1 MLKLGERDLY
11 EYGKLDNDSLSR
23 KILGKISNSRTFLGP
38 RAGVD
43 YGIYGSG
50 NNRTIMTTDPLS
62 CHQPLGMNFAAR
74 FGFHI
79 ILTDFLASGNLPEYM
94 AVTLTLPVDF
104 DDNMLEEYWSSI
116 TLEAKKWS
124 VDIVTGH
131 TGRYPS
137 SRLPLIGS
145 ATMCG
150 QLNVNPPDIGQVKG
164 GDKIYI
170 TGIPGIQAA
179 VILSAYNDKSGKGS
193 NDILGM
199 KEGMIASD
207 KIKKILEFQ
216 NKNDGILYLH
226 DVTEGGLVTAMNEV
240 SSLAKHDV
248 MLNSS
253 NLNGNE
259 KVISFLKGFG
269 INWLETTSEGCVII
283 VVKEEESNEF
293 ESFMKENNID
303 FSMAGRFMEK
313 DGNKVFLDGSV
324 WLTGRGD
331 PYWGAIKK

>member
-1 MLKLGERDLY
+1 MKLQERNSY

-23 KILGKISNSRTFLGP
+23 KILGRVSNRSTFLGP
-38 RAGVD
+38 KVGVD
-43 YGIYGSG
+43 YGIYGLG
-50 NNRTIMTTDPLS
+50 KDRTIMTTDPLS
-62 CHQPLGMNFAAR
+62 CHEPLGMNFAAR

-104 DDNMLEEYWSSI
+104 DDNMLDEYWSSF
-116 TLEAKKWS
+116 TYEAKNWS

-150 QLNVNPPDIGQVKG
+150 QLKVNPPDIGVVKG
-164 GDKIYI
+164 GDNLYI

-179 VILSAYNDKSGKGS
+179 VILSAYNKSDEASKE
-193 NDILGM
+193 ILGM
-199 KEGMIASD
+199 REGIIGSN

-216 NKNDGILYLH
+216 NKTDGILYLH

-248 MLNSS
+248 IVNSN

-259 KVISFLKGFG
+259 KVISYLKGFG
-269 INWLETTSEGCVII
+269 INWLETTSEGCII
-283 VVKEEESNEF
+283 IAVKEEFSNEF
-293 ESFMKENNID
+293 ESFMKDNGID
-303 FSMAGRFMEK
+303 FSMAGRFLEEK
-313 DGNKVFLDGSV
+313 GGKVFLDGNIWS
-324 WLTGRGD
+324 TRRGD